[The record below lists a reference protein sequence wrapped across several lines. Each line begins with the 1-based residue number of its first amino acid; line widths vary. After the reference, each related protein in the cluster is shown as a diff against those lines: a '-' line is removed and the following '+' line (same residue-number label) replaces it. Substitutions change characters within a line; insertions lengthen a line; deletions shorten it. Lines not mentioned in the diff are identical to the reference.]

1 MMRALS
7 LLLLVTVWQ
16 VSGVSVLELT
26 VSADELSVDDTE
38 QGKCVF
44 LHDLRGQCMS
54 LKVTFFMFMERFC
67 DFCNLFFLLPSDRII
82 TLTYVS
88 FYSCFVYLRK

>member
-1 MMRALS
+1 MRALS

-44 LHDLRGQCMS
+44 LHDLRGH
-54 LKVTFFMFMERFC
+54 
-67 DFCNLFFLLPSDRII
+67 
-82 TLTYVS
+82 
-88 FYSCFVYLRK
+88 

>member
-1 MMRALS
+1 MRALS

-44 LHDLRGQCMS
+44 S
-54 LKVTFFMFMERFC
+54 K
-67 DFCNLFFLLPSDRII
+67 
-82 TLTYVS
+82 
-88 FYSCFVYLRK
+88 